1 MAWDTEGTKRK
12 ILQAAMVEFAQFGP
26 NGTTHERIARQESI
40 KNVFTITLAT
50 SRRYSQPCY
59 AMN

>member
-26 NGTTHERIARQESI
+26 NGTTPRTDRQ
-40 KNVFTITLAT
+40 AG
-50 SRRYSQPCY
+50 RSQ
-59 AMN
+59 